1 MKVRSLLLSVLCML
15 ALSVSFSSCSDDDG
29 QSWDDSGSKIELPYV
44 RAYFLNEG
52 TMGQNN
58 AGIAFYAP
66 NKDNDVIGDIYKAQ
80 NKASLG
86 DPGQD
91 MIEYEDYIYVSVYGS
106 NYLAKLNAACVEQA
120 RVSFVGDADLSAGI
134 RYIAAHDG
142 YIYASF
148 YGGVVAKINAN
159 TLKVEKKLTGY
170 GDNLEGVAICNDM
183 LYVANAYKI
192 EGGNY
197 IYHTEVLV
205 FDLNAFS
212 FKETLTVASNPN
224 NLTEDNDKVFLIS
237 WDYSAESRVLQMI
250 DSKNNNKVTNL
261 GYATHVAVENDK
273 LYCVDS
279 RVDYSNWPETAA
291 VNTFYTYDVKLGT
304 KSSGSFL
311 KNAPEELSTAVIYMI
326 TVNDSNGDIYIGTT
340 GHSNVNGDIYRFRN
354 DGTYMEKFDCG
365 GQNPNSAVFFN

>member
-1 MKVRSLLLSVLCML
+1 
-15 ALSVSFSSCSDDDG
+15 
-29 QSWDDSGSKIELPYV
+29 
-44 RAYFLNEG
+44 
-52 TMGQNN
+52 
-58 AGIAFYAP
+58 
-66 NKDNDVIGDIYKAQ
+66 
-80 NKASLG
+80 
-86 DPGQD
+86 
-91 MIEYEDYIYVSVYGS
+91 
-106 NYLAKLNAACVEQA
+106 
-120 RVSFVGDADLSAGI
+120 
-134 RYIAAHDG
+134 
-142 YIYASF
+142 
-148 YGGVVAKINAN
+148 
-159 TLKVEKKLTGY
+159 
-170 GDNLEGVAICNDM
+170 
-183 LYVANAYKI
+183 
-192 EGGNY
+192 
-197 IYHTEVLV
+197 
-205 FDLNAFS
+205 
-212 FKETLTVASNPN
+212 
-224 NLTEDNDKVFLIS
+224 
-237 WDYSAESRVLQMI
+237 MI